1 MALIESS
8 ETALYEAL
16 AKINAAR
23 RTGGRAHEEA
33 LISALF
39 DTDQRLAVYVT
50 RHTARFDN
58 HILGR
63 FAGQWG
69 VATLRGRLAPATP
82 WAAPFGFPAVV
93 WDPAGDAVTVSVLRA
108 QGITA
113 QWSMLD
119 AFAEIGF
126 LRTLA
131 PCELASGEIVVAN
144 VYEPRKLS

>member
-16 AKINAAR
+16 ARINAAR
-23 RTGGRAHEEA
+23 RSGVRAHEEA
-33 LISALF
+33 LVSALF
-39 DTDQRLAVYVT
+39 ETEQRLAVYVA
-50 RHTARFDN
+50 RAPARFDN

-69 VATLRGRLAPATP
+69 VAILRGRLAPATP
-82 WAAPFGFPAVV
+82 WGSPFGFPAVV
-93 WDPAGDAVTVSVLRA
+93 WDPAGDPVTVSVLRA
-108 QGITA
+108 PGITA
-113 QWSMLD
+113 QWSLLD
-119 AFAEIGF
+119 SFAEIGF

-144 VYEPRKLS
+144 LYEPRKPA

>member
-1 MALIESS
+1 MALIDSS
-8 ETALYEAL
+8 ETALSEAL
-16 AKINAAR
+16 NTINLAR
-23 RTGGRAHEEA
+23 RSGVRAHEEA

-39 DTDQRLAVYVT
+39 ETEQRLAVYVA
-50 RHTARFDN
+50 RAPARFDN

-82 WAAPFGFPAVV
+82 WAAPFGFPALI
-93 WDPAGDAVTVSVLRA
+93 WDPAGDPVTVSVLRA
-108 QGITA
+108 PGITA
-113 QWSMLD
+113 QWGLLD

-131 PCELASGEIVVAN
+131 PCALASGEIVVAN
-144 VYEPRKLS
+144 LYEPRTIP